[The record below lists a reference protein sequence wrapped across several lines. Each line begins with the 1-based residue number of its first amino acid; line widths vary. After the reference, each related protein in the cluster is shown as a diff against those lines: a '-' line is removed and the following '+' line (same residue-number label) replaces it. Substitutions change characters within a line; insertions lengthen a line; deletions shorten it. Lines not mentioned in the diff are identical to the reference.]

1 MVHRLNT
8 SDRQFIL
15 HEMLALA
22 RYLTGKGIQPPTTR
36 AAVRRLRDDLLTLL
50 RAGSTSITVDKESYL
65 PATID
70 KETQP

>member
-1 MVHRLNT
+1 MVHRLNA

-15 HEMLALA
+15 REMLALA
-22 RYLTGKGIQPPTTR
+22 RYLTGKSIHPPTTR

-50 RAGSTSITVDKESYL
+50 RAGSTGITVDKESYL